1 MIISSKGKKPAEL
14 QQKIIVKCL
23 SYNLIISPV
32 WEQCPGCCRL
42 LHTAPCLKDR
52 HRPDTGW
59 SVETIHT
66 IHSLHG
72 HQSWP
77 HSAVPTAAAA
87 NLPTRG
93 MDKLCYVC
101 LINYLSH
108 RDVDQSIDSYFI
120 MDNGSLSPS
129 ILCFKLLINP
139 CCTFGQAQMT
149 DGVLTDQIF
158 LQLSLTFQKG
168 PIMI

>member
-1 MIISSKGKKPAEL
+1 MFISLIYNFPGVGAMSWLLQTAAHRALSQGQTPA
-14 QQKIIVKCL
+14 
-23 SYNLIISPV
+23 
-32 WEQCPGCCRL
+32 
-42 LHTAPCLKDR
+42 R
-52 HRPDTGW
+52 HSQ
-59 SVETIHT
+59 SVET
-66 IHSLHG
+66 SLYIETQCGVQRLYTLYTVSMVTSHG
-72 HQSWP
+72 HILQCLLQLLLTCRPGEWIYYIMS
-77 HSAVPTAAAA
+77 
-87 NLPTRG
+87 
-93 MDKLCYVC
+93 VC
-101 LINYLSH
+101 LIKYLSY

>member
-1 MIISSKGKKPAEL
+1 M
-14 QQKIIVKCL
+14 
-23 SYNLIISPV
+23 
-32 WEQCPGCCRL
+32 
-42 LHTAPCLKDR
+42 
-52 HRPDTGW
+52 
-59 SVETIHT
+59 
-66 IHSLHG
+66 
-72 HQSWP
+72 
-77 HSAVPTAAAA
+77 PTAAAA

-93 MDKLCYVC
+93 MDILYYVC
-101 LINYLSH
+101 LIDYLSYRY